1 MRFRR
6 RCFPENFE
14 KFFRPPFSQKTSGR
28 LFRIGDIPKKK
39 TTLKIFNE
47 GELKYW
53 SKKQPLDVFYE
64 KKAVAKHFAIFT
76 RKYLRRSVF
85 SNKVA
90 GLRTAT
96 LLEMRLGQKRF
107 PVNFVKKFI
116 ETFLIEHLEWLLLK
130 VFSCK
135 FWGSFQSSYFSEH
148 LWMIVFRKC
157 VLRNFA
163 KFTWKY
169 MCQSLFLNK
178 VADLTSGRLLLNF
191 SRMVHLKRS
200 ITAKK
205 IFGTHLG
212 IGTKYLST

>member
-1 MRFRR
+1 MEIF
-6 RCFPENFE
+6 
-14 KFFRPPFSQKTSGR
+14 QKKT
-28 LFRIGDIPKKK
+28 

-47 GELKYW
+47 DELKYW

-96 LLEMRLGQKRF
+96 LLEMR
-107 PVNFVKKFI
+107 KFI

-130 VFSCK
+130 VFPCK

-178 VADLTSGRLLLNF
+178 VADLTSGQLLLNF
-191 SRMVHLKRS
+191 TRRVHLKRS